1 MVRQDLEVEVV
12 RRVEVE
18 VEELEL
24 SVADMFSND
33 GHVSRVGYSDL
44 RTVKRPVSC

>member
-1 MVRQDLEVEVV
+1 MALEDLEVV
-12 RRVEVE
+12 RRADSE

-24 SVADMFSND
+24 QVVDPYLNS

-44 RTVKRPVSC
+44 RTVRRPVSY

>member
-1 MVRQDLEVEVV
+1 VV
-12 RRVEVE
+12 RRADSE

-24 SVADMFSND
+24 SVVDPYSND

-44 RTVKRPVSC
+44 RTVRQPVSC